1 MTNFLEDAEARSID
15 DIALE
20 DTIEMV
26 LTESAF
32 QSLSQA
38 AAPTEEPRASA
49 KPVLKEA
56 EVPEGNGLA
65 GATARAEAKGPAA
78 MQAHEAAKAPESET
92 APAGAAALAEAKAS
106 DQAKV
111 AADAKVPAVVQ
122 APDQAKAPA
131 SVHALAE
138 PKAPEPARS
147 ERRPPM
153 STLRFAI
160 LLGVVA
166 AASALATVFTYF
178 ATTHTEQPPPIA
190 TTIVFSPPAPVIVAP
205 PALPPSPSPPPQ
217 EDPAPVRFANPFDRN
232 EVFEF
237 PAGTSRADARDAV
250 EELLYERAQE
260 RQSSG
265 RGLVSGMTVKHT
277 TNATAAA
284 APAARKAAP

>member
-32 QSLSQA
+32 QALSQA
-38 AAPTEEPRASA
+38 AAPTEQPRASPNPA
-49 KPVLKEA
+49 LKE
-56 EVPEGNGLA
+56 PEAPEENASA
-65 GATARAEAKGPAA
+65 GAMALAEAQLAAKAEAPEPKTAPAVSRASEEAKVAAAAQVSAVMQVPAA
-78 MQAHEAAKAPESET
+78 MQAPRAMQAPT
-92 APAGAAALAEAKAS
+92 A
-106 DQAKV
+106 
-111 AADAKVPAVVQ
+111 VQ
-122 APDQAKAPA
+122 AP
-131 SVHALAE
+131 AE
-138 PKAPEPARS
+138 PKAPEAARPD
-147 ERRPPM
+147 RRPPM

-166 AASALATVFTYF
+166 AASALATVLTYF
-178 ATTHTEQPPPIA
+178 ATTHTEQPAPIA

-205 PALPPSPSPPPQ
+205 PALPPSSSPAPQ
-217 EDPAPVRFANPFDRN
+217 EEAGPVRFANPFDRN

-237 PAGTSRADARDAV
+237 PPGTSRAAARDAV

-265 RGLVSGMTVKHT
+265 RGLVSGMNVRHT
-277 TNATAAA
+277 TSATAAA